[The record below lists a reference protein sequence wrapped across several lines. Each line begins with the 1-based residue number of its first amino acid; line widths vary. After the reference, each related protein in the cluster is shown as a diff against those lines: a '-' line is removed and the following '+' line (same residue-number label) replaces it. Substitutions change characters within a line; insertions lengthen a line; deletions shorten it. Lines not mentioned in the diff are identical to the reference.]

1 MVIKQKHLIEFQIY
15 YLMIVEALIQLLHF
29 PEVIRYVLDVNAIF
43 LVFIALP
50 KVKNMLNDKVF
61 KKYIIYL
68 FLFMGITIAVSIIRR
83 TPFGQVVWAA
93 RNNYIYI
100 FFMLVCSYTIREKDY
115 NRIMNNVVSLQVFNF
130 LCVLYEYFILNKMGD
145 FAGGMF
151 GVEHG
156 CNGFLNVYLVV
167 INAYVFTAYANK
179 RSSLLRVAW
188 IALSSVG
195 IAAISELKFFFIELA
210 VIVVHSLSLSRLS
223 VKSTLM
229 VISAIVAIF
238 IGLEILSVVSP
249 WSVEVLQDFDQTT
262 HYATNSY
269 NSTLITR
276 GTPFSDVNK
285 HFFGDNIF
293 YKLFGY
299 GFGACED
306 SETFSWANS
315 NFATAY
321 RSMRYRNLTTSDRYL
336 ETGYIG
342 FIALILVFALLFY
355 IAQKQKKENPNIR
368 YAYAFSQTV
377 SVLVIINFWYNC
389 TIRTNI
395 AYLTFFALSA
405 ALVCTRELKLKEAE
419 LIAKTQPKKKTYF
432 KQTSGR

>member
-29 PEVIRYVLDVNAIF
+29 PEIIRYILDVNAIV
-43 LVFIALP
+43 LIIMALP
-50 KVKNMLNDKVF
+50 KIKNMLNDKIF
-61 KKYIIYL
+61 KNFNIYVL
-68 FLFMGITIAVSIIRR
+68 VFMGTLVAFSIIRR
-83 TPFGQVVWAA
+83 TPIGQVVWAI

-100 FFMLVCSYTIREKDY
+100 LFLFVCAYTLRAKDFS
-115 NRIMNNVVSLQVFNF
+115 RIINNVVKLQVFNVI
-130 LCVLYEYFILNKMGD
+130 CILYEFFILNKMGD
-145 FAGGMF
+145 YAGGMF
-151 GVEHG
+151 GIQHG
-156 CNGFLNVYLVV
+156 CNGLLNVYLVV
-167 INAYVFTAYANK
+167 INAYIFTAYANK
-179 RSSLLRVAW
+179 KASLLRVAW

-195 IAAISELKFFFIELA
+195 IAATSELKFFFIELA
-210 VIVVHSLSLSRLS
+210 TIVVLSLSLSRLS
-223 VKSTLM
+223 VKNTLL
-229 VISAIVAIF
+229 VVSAIGAIF

-306 SETFSWANS
+306 SESFAWANS
-315 NFATAY
+315 AFATKY
-321 RSMRYRNLTTSDRYL
+321 RTLQYRNLTTSDRYL

-342 FIALILVFALLFY
+342 FIALILVFVLLFY
-355 IAQKQKKENPNIR
+355 IAQKQKKENPDIR
-368 YAYAFSQTV
+368 YAYAFTQTIC
-377 SVLVIINFWYNC
+377 VLVIINFWYNC
-389 TIRTNI
+389 TIRTTI

-405 ALVCTRELKLKEAE
+405 AFVYTRDKKLKEAE
-419 LIAKTQPKKKTYF
+419 LIAQSQPKKKTYF
-432 KQTSGR
+432 KQSR